1 MLARLVLVVY
11 VVLFGIALLIEHP
24 HELAVAIAP

>member
-1 MLARLVLVVY
+1 MLARLVLVAY

-24 HELAVAIAP
+24 NELSVAISP